1 MTMLT
6 ILFVI
11 IGLSAIATVG
21 EVSSS
26 PHTVGTAYCPGGV
39 AIPVIVP
46 VDCAETCPLEAY

>member
-21 EVSSS
+21 EISSS
-26 PHTVGTAYCPGGV
+26 PHVVGTAYCPGGN
-39 AIPVIVP
+39 AIPVVVP
-46 VDCAETCPLEAY
+46 VNCEETCPMEAY